1 MYGAQFKAGT
11 IFSTLIL
18 ALFISQPD
26 GVILPQTDHPESF
39 YLVAAAEGVALYQ
52 RDSPGGNPDFVQ
64 LVHLNQGATVQLRHG
79 SIAEPGAGQGAYG
92 GDNPFFFTQ
101 TLEDVWGDFS
111 VQHPDAFCL
120 SNGQFFS
127 VPAAATRLPF
137 PLKIDGNVVSDGYG
151 INQFPDH
158 QLMLMMWPDRAD
170 IVPLSEAALYSSSAP
185 NIVAGLSEE
194 ASGRRPNWPT
204 GRTFVGVGGLRP
216 DGMYETILIFNSRIA
231 RKTDAAGA
239 LRSFG
244 AQKVMML
251 DGGASTQLICQG
263 KSYIGPG
270 RRIPQTIA
278 VVAALS
284 NSNPHRNPDPT
295 WFVSCAV
302 NETVVRTRKFPICL

>member
-1 MYGAQFKAGT
+1 VYGAHFKART

-18 ALFISQPD
+18 ALFLSQPD
-26 GVILPQTDHPESF
+26 GIILPQTDPPESF
-39 YLVAAAEGVALYQ
+39 YLVTAAGGVALYQ
-52 RDSPGGNPDFVQ
+52 RDFPDGNPDFVQ
-64 LVHLNQGATVQLRHG
+64 LARLNRGATVHLLHG
-79 SIAEPGAGQGAYG
+79 SIAEAGAGQGVYG
-92 GDNPFFFTQ
+92 GDNPLFFTQ
-101 TLEDVWGDFS
+101 TLEDVWGNFNA
-111 VQHPDAFCL
+111 QHPDAFCL

-127 VPAAATRLPF
+127 AAAATARLPF
-137 PLKIDGNVVSDGYG
+137 PLKIDGDVVSDGYG
-151 INQFPDH
+151 INQFPAH
-158 QLMLMMWPDRAD
+158 QMMLMLWPDRAD
-170 IVPLSEAALYSSSAP
+170 IVPLSEAALHSSSAP

-239 LRSFG
+239 LRAFG

-263 KSYIGPG
+263 QSYVGPG

-278 VVAALS
+278 VVAALFH
-284 NSNPHRNPDPT
+284 SNPHRDHNPN
-295 WFVSCAV
+295 WFPSCAV
-302 NETVVRTRKFPICL
+302 NEIVARAHKFPTCL